1 MNKIILSLATI
12 AALSTASFASQRN
25 SEAPELLDRAWTV
38 AAPAGA
44 KALIVI
50 KAGKT
55 NGNFEALNT
64 QMMINETN
72 QH

>member
-1 MNKIILSLATI
+1 MNKIILSLAAI

-25 SEAPELLDRAWTV
+25 TEAPELFDRAWT
-38 AAPAGA
+38 APANTE
-44 KALIVI
+44 ALVVI

-55 NGNFEALNT
+55 NSNFEALNIR
-64 QMMINETN
+64 MMQRDEAD